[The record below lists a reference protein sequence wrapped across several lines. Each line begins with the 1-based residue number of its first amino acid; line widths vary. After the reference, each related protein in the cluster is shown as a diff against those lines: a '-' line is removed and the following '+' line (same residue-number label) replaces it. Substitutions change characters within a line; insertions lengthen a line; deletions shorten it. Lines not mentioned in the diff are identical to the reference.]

1 VRSGDYF
8 SQRVRIRVQASVS
21 LFLVVETSEQ
31 KSDQWHEVPGSRYEE
46 GIHKKRGED
55 AMRV

>member
-8 SQRVRIRVQASVS
+8 SQHICIRVQASVS

-31 KSDQWHEVPGSRYEE
+31 KSDQWCEVPGSRYEE
-46 GIHKKRGED
+46 GIHKKREED
-55 AMRV
+55 VMQV

>member
-31 KSDQWHEVPGSRYEE
+31 KSDQWREVPRSRYEE
-46 GIHKKRGED
+46 VVHKTRED

>member
-8 SQRVRIRVQASVS
+8 LQRVRIRVQASVS

-31 KSDQWHEVPGSRYEE
+31 KSDQWREVLRSRYEE
-46 GIHKKRGED
+46 VVHKTRGED